1 MQRGSLALVSR
12 KEGPDVWQFRWSEK
26 DLHGARIQRKRVVGT
41 VERYPDGAA
50 ARTAMTIVLAE
61 VNSGKARISCSSI
74 TVAQLCDHFEQR
86 ELTRDNTW
94 RSYSTKK
101 TYQAYLNRW
110 VLPHWRHYE
119 LAEVK
124 TIQVESW
131 LRRLPLAKSSCAK
144 IRNLMSVLFNH
155 ACRYELFDR
164 NPIYLVRQSAK
175 RRRAPSVLMPAEIKA
190 LLDNLSIRERTLV
203 LLAVSTGLRQSEL
216 FGLKW
221 GDIDLVQGTMNV
233 TRSIVYGV
241 VGPCKTESSQKPVP
255 VHPLLADA
263 LSDWR
268 KQCAYTKPD
277 DWVFASKRH
286 RGRRPYWGQAIL
298 RKYLRPV
305 AQRLGIQKCIGWHTF
320 RHTYSTLLRSVGT
333 EFKVMQ
339 ELLRHSSLRSTLD
352 VYTQAITPA
361 KHAAQAA
368 VLSLVFSREANGTS
382 QSSASGGVAA

>member
-1 MQRGSLALVSR
+1 M
-12 KEGPDVWQFRWSEK
+12 DFC
-26 DLHGARIQRKRVVGT
+26 IYRKRVIGT
-41 VERYPDGAA
+41 VERYPNEVA
-50 ARTAMTIVLAE
+50 ARSAMAVFLAE
-61 VNSGKARISCSSI
+61 VNSTKLRMGPGSI

-86 ELTRDNTW
+86 ELAKDNAW

-101 TYQAYLNRW
+101 TYKTYLSRW
-110 VLPHWRHYE
+110 VLPQWRKFE

-164 NPIYLVRQSAK
+164 NPICLVRQSAK
-175 RRRAPSVLMPAEIKA
+175 RRSAPTILVPAEIKA
-190 LLDNLSIRERTLV
+190 LVDGLRVRERTLV

-221 GDIDLVQGTMNV
+221 GDIDFVQGTMNV

-255 VHPLLADA
+255 VHSLLADA
-263 LSDWR
+263 LSEWR
-268 KQCAYTKPD
+268 KLCAYTKPD
-277 DWVFASKRH
+277 DWVFASRRY

-298 RKYLRPV
+298 RKYVRPV
-305 AQRLGIQKCIGWHTF
+305 AQSAGIQKCIGWHTF

-339 ELLRHSSLRSTLD
+339 ELLRHSTLRSTLD
-352 VYTQAITPA
+352 IYTQAITPA

-368 VLSLVFSREANGTS
+368 VMSLMFSPEPIEPPRGATQGN
-382 QSSASGGVAA
+382 VAAG